1 VIVVASNLPA
11 DTKEGLRDRVSDL
24 NPALVLLKKVDVL
37 AKDDDA
43 LTDLTQE
50 QITGIAALEA
60 ADTIGLMKIPGTL
73 HFIQRFERL
82 MQSKDRLGRFEYRD
96 VLKGRSVVQTA
107 PGGTGTEVTQAPQG
121 ETAARPKRSLWDR
134 IRGRS

>member
-1 VIVVASNLPA
+1 VIVMVSNLS
-11 DTKEGLRDRVSDL
+11 DDVKEGMRDRVSDL

-50 QITGIAALEA
+50 QIVVIAALEA
-60 ADTIGLMKIPGTL
+60 ANESGLLKIPGTL
-73 HFIQRFERL
+73 HFIHRYEKL

-96 VLKGRSVVQTA
+96 VLKGRSVVQQT
-107 PGGTGTEVTQAPQG
+107 PGGGATEVAQTPQG

-134 IRGRS
+134 LRGR